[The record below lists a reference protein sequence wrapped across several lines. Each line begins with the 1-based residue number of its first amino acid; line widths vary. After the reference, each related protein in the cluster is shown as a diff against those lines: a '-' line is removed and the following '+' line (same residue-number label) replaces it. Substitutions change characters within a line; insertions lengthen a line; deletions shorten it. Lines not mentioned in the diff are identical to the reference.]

1 MAAVEDPT
9 VVPVTSTTVGRTGVR
24 GGFGRLWAAAVVSR
38 FGDALRGA
46 ALPLLAAS
54 LTSSPLLVSL
64 VTASGFLPWLLFGLL
79 GGALADRVDQRRA
92 MWTVDVLR
100 GALVAAFAAAVALG
114 HATIGLLIALAFLL
128 TTLQTLF
135 DNAATALL
143 PAVVPPEGLGRANAR
158 LMTGQQIAGTFLGA
172 PLLPVLLAVGAAMPF
187 AADAA
192 TYLLAAALVAT
203 LRIPAPAREPR
214 PAGRTLRHE
223 MAQGL
228 RALWHDATL
237 RALCISTTLCN
248 VAVGAL
254 IASLPLLVTRWLHGG
269 DGGYAAVIAAYGAGG
284 VAGGLLAGRL
294 VERFGPVRSMLLGGA
309 LQTACLVALGSVREL
324 PVAVAALS
332 LFGFAGM
339 VWNVTQTTLMQRR
352 APAGMLG
359 RISAAFRT
367 LAVAGAPFGALA
379 AGAVATAWGLNAP
392 MLPAASLFAL
402 AVLALLP
409 AVDRAGKGTTSHT
422 AP

>member
-1 MAAVEDPT
+1 MAAVEEPT
-9 VVPVTSTTVGRTGVR
+9 VVPVTSTDRRGTGVR
-24 GGFGRLWAAAVVSR
+24 GGFARLWAAAVVSR

-54 LTSSPLLVSL
+54 LTNSPLLVSL

-79 GGALADRVDQRRA
+79 GGVLADRFDQRRA

-100 GALVAAFAAAVALG
+100 GALVAAFALAVGLG
-114 HATIGLLIALAFLL
+114 HATIGLLVALAFVL

-143 PAVVPPEGLGRANAR
+143 PSVVPPDGLARANAR
-158 LMTGQQIAGTFLGA
+158 LMTGQQVAGAFLGA

-203 LRIPAPAREPR
+203 LRTPAPAREPR

-228 RALWHDATL
+228 RALRRDGTL
-237 RALCISTTLCN
+237 RALCAATTLCN
-248 VAVGAL
+248 VGIGAL
-254 IASLPLLVTRWLHGG
+254 IAALPLLVTGWLRGG
-269 DGGYAAVIAAYGAGG
+269 DGGYATVIAAYGVGG

-294 VERFGPVRSMLLGGA
+294 VDRFGPVRSMLLGGV
-309 LQTACLVALGSVREL
+309 LQTACLAVLGSVREL
-324 PVAVAALS
+324 PVAVGALG
-332 LFGFAGM
+332 LFGFVGM
-339 VWNVTQTTLMQRR
+339 VWNVTQTTLTQRR
-352 APAGMLG
+352 APEGMLG

-379 AGAVATAWGLNAP
+379 GGAAATAWGLNVP
-392 MLPAASLFAL
+392 VLLAAGLFAL

-409 AVDRAGKGTTSHT
+409 RRT